1 MTLLS
6 SYEYDPK
13 GLRTKKVEGGIETR
27 FLLDGGS
34 VLSEFGGANTAT
46 RRYLQNPEAIDDIL
60 GVTEGGAA
68 YFPLT
73 DALGSVVA
81 ITDSAGAVV
90 KRNNYEVYGARSTT
104 GSGPDWA
111 FGFTGREQDAS
122 GWRYHRDRY
131 ASAAT
136 GVWSQADR
144 AGFVDGPSR
153 YGYVK
158 SKPTTFLDPRG
169 QSSLLVARGLADGAF
184 GEAFGAALIYLDLG
198 LNADEDSGAF
208 AELAFTYAAYLGA
221 LAGVA
226 AAVKS
231 SAACTADEVKLAQ
244 KVGLN
249 AKSENTVQL
258 MKAWNMKVADF
269 IGAAR
274 KGGIKGE
281 FPAEYLNKTVGEA
294 LQSGGTTVRKLLTD
308 SRWMK

>member
-1 MTLLS
+1 M
-6 SYEYDPK
+6 
-13 GLRTKKVEGGIETR
+13 
-27 FLLDGGS
+27 
-34 VLSEFGGANTAT
+34 
-46 RRYLQNPEAIDDIL
+46 
-60 GVTEGGAA
+60 
-68 YFPLT
+68 
-73 DALGSVVA
+73 
-81 ITDSAGAVV
+81 
-90 KRNNYEVYGARSTT
+90 
-104 GSGPDWA
+104 
-111 FGFTGREQDAS
+111 
-122 GWRYHRDRY
+122 
-131 ASAAT
+131 
-136 GVWSQADR
+136 
-144 AGFVDGPSR
+144 
-153 YGYVK
+153 
-158 SKPTTFLDPRG
+158 
-169 QSSLLVARGLADGAF
+169 
-184 GEAFGAALIYLDLG
+184 
-198 LNADEDSGAF
+198 NADEDSGAF